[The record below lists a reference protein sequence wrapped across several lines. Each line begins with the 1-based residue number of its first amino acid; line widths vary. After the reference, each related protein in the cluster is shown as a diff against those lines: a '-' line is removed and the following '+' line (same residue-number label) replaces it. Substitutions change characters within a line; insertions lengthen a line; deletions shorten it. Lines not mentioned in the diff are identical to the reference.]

1 MASKVEVIDNYQIR
15 YDKPRDVLY
24 ISIGNPQDALSE
36 MDDEEFIV
44 RYSKKDNSLCG
55 ITIVNIKE
63 YWFAHK
69 DQFSKHLHR
78 YLRDLPT
85 NKLFQVVSK

>member
-1 MASKVEVIDNYQIR
+1 MASKIKVIDNYQIR

-24 ISIGNPQDALSE
+24 ISIGNPQEALSE
-36 MDDEEFIV
+36 MDNEEFIV

-55 ITIVNIKE
+55 VTILNMKE
-63 YWFAHK
+63 YWLVRK
-69 DQFSKHLHR
+69 DKFREHLHQ
-78 YLRDLPT
+78 YLSDLPL